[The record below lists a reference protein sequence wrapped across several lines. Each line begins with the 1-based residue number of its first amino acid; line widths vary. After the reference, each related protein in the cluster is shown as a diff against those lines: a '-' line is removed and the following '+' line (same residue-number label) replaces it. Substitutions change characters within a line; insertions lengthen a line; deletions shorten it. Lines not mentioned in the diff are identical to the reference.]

1 MVFQNLK
8 TVGILWMDTAGAV
21 VVGLACSVGA
31 LGQDVLGDSPEFL
44 ELSAA
49 ME

>member
-21 VVGLACSVGA
+21 GLACSVGA
-31 LGQDVLGDSPEFL
+31 LGQDDLGDSPEFL